1 MMGTLRAGFGAF
13 GLDTSGSEI
22 LGRRLRSDM
31 VAFCDLNMGLQVK
44 LHLKAALYH

>member
-1 MMGTLRAGFGAF
+1 MIGTLRAGFGAF
-13 GLDTSGSEI
+13 NLDTSGSEI

-31 VAFCDLNMGLQVK
+31 VAFCDLNMGLQVR